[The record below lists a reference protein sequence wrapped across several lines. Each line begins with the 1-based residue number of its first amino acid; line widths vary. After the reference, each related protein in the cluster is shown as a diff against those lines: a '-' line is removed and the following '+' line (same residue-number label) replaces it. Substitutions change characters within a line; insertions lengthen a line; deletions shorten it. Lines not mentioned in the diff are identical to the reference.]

1 MSTCKK
7 STCKKSTRKKSARR
21 RLALAVALAVGASAG
36 VARAGDAP
44 RFGQP
49 ISASDLAPWDISI
62 SPDGAGLPTGSGTPA
77 QGAKVYAERG
87 CALCHGEKGSGGPS
101 GPLVGTGPLNS
112 SDREPV
118 KLIANYWPYAT
129 TIFDFT
135 RRAMPWQ
142 QPKTLTDDEVYALTA
157 YILALNKII
166 GENDVMNAETLP
178 KVKMPNR
185 DGFISKYP
193 DKH

>member
-1 MSTCKK
+1 M
-7 STCKKSTRKKSARR
+7 APMRR
-21 RLALAVALAVGASAG
+21 DSDSRSRRPSSRLGT
-36 VARAGDAP
+36 
-44 RFGQP
+44 
-49 ISASDLAPWDISI
+49 SASRRTGWACRPA
-62 SPDGAGLPTGSGTPA
+62 AGRRHRALRSTPSA
-77 QGAKVYAERG
+77 V
-87 CALCHGEKGSGGPS
+87 CALCHGENGRGGPS
-101 GPLVGTGPLNS
+101 GPLVGGGPLNS
-112 SDREPV
+112 TDRDPV
-118 KLIANYWPYAT
+118 KLIGNYWPYAT

-193 DKH
+193 EKY

>member
-1 MSTCKK
+1 MSM
-7 STCKKSTRKKSARR
+7 REV
-21 RLALAVALAVGASAG
+21 LALTTALAFGLS
-36 VARAGDAP
+36 VADAADAP

-49 ISASDLAPWDISI
+49 ITAAGLAP
-62 SPDGAGLPTGSGTPA
+62 GSGTST
-77 QGAKVYAERG
+77 QGAKVYADRG

-101 GPLVGTGPLNS
+101 GPLVGGGPLNS
-112 SDREPV
+112 TDRDPV
-118 KLIANYWPYAT
+118 KLIGNYWPYAT

-193 DKH
+193 DKY

>member
-1 MSTCKK
+1 MF
-7 STCKKSTRKKSARR
+7 TRDK
-21 RLALAVALAVGASAG
+21 LAFAVALALAVGAASA
-36 VARAGDAP
+36 ADAP

-49 ISASDLAPWDISI
+49 ISPADLAAWDISI
-62 SPDGAGLPTGSGTPA
+62 APDGVGLPSGSGTPA
-77 QGAKVYAERG
+77 QGEAVYAKYA
-87 CALCHGEKGSGGPS
+87 CALCHGEKGAGGPG
-101 GPLVGTGPLNS
+101 GPLAGSDPLDS
-112 SDREPV
+112 KDRDPR
-118 KLIANYWPYAT
+118 KLIGNYWPYAT

-142 QPKTLTDDEVYALTA
+142 QPKSMTNDEVYAVTA

-193 DKH
+193 EKH